1 MLQTGGLLRDLSVRE
16 LIDMMRSLHDD
27 PLETEQ
33 VLEVV
38 GINAI
43 AGRRT
48 QSLSGGETQ
57 RVRFAIALVSD
68 PDLLVLDEPTVAM
81 DVEGRAAF
89 WATMRGYAAGGKTVV
104 FATHYL
110 EEADA
115 YADRAVLMARGRVVA
130 DGPTTELKA
139 MVGLR
144 TIRATLPGVEL
155 PEIERLPG
163 VTRAER
169 RGEAVVL
176 TCSDSDA
183 AIRAL
188 LTGFSGA
195 RDIEIVGAGLEE
207 AFLELTRD
215 DEEDGVSTAVYTRF
229 EVVRAFRNRRFFI
242 FSVAFP
248 LLIYYAIAAPNRD
261 ELDFG
266 GSGIDAPLYFMV
278 GLTAFGTMN
287 AVLAI
292 GARIAAERSTGW
304 NRQLRL
310 TPLTARAYF
319 RTKVLTGYL
328 TALVTILLLYAAGA
342 SLGVRISAG
351 SWIEMTVLI
360 LIGLIPFAGIG
371 IIIGHLVNI
380 DSIGP

>member
-1 MLQTGGLLRDLSVRE
+1 M
-16 LIDMMRSLHDD
+16 
-27 PLETEQ
+27 
-33 VLEVV
+33 
-38 GINAI
+38 
-43 AGRRT
+43 
-48 QSLSGGETQ
+48 
-57 RVRFAIALVSD
+57 
-68 PDLLVLDEPTVAM
+68 
-81 DVEGRAAF
+81 
-89 WATMRGYAAGGKTVV
+89 
-104 FATHYL
+104 
-110 EEADA
+110 
-115 YADRAVLMARGRVVA
+115 
-130 DGPTTELKA
+130 
-139 MVGLR
+139 
-144 TIRATLPGVEL
+144 
-155 PEIERLPG
+155 
-163 VTRAER
+163 
-169 RGEAVVL
+169 
-176 TCSDSDA
+176 
-183 AIRAL
+183 
-188 LTGFSGA
+188 
-195 RDIEIVGAGLEE
+195 
-207 AFLELTRD
+207 
-215 DEEDGVSTAVYTRF
+215 STAVYTRF

-248 LLIYYAIAAPNRD
+248 LLIYYAIAAPNRG

-266 GSGIDAPLYFMV
+266 GTGIDAPLYFMV

-380 DSIGP
+380 DSIGPLMGGTTAALGLLGGVWFPIPSDSVLHDIAIVLPSYWLVQASQVAIGGAAWGATGWFVVALWSVGAGLVAAWAYRRDTQRY

>member
-1 MLQTGGLLRDLSVRE
+1 MTVMTAPADAPVATGIELRGLVKAFKSPDGVVQAVRGVDVSIAPGETLALLGPNGAGKSTTIDMLLGLTQPDVGTVSLFGLTPAEAIRTGRVGAMLQTGGLLRDLSVRE

-27 PLETEQ
+27 PLDTDH

-38 GINAI
+38 GIKSI
-43 AGRRT
+43 VERGT

-57 RVRFAIALVSD
+57 RVRFAIAMVSD

-115 YADRAVLMARGRVVA
+115 YADRAVLMARGRIVA

-144 TIRATLPGVEL
+144 TIRATLPGAD
-155 PEIERLPG
+155 PQEIERLPG

-188 LTGFSGA
+188 LAAFGDA
-195 RDIEIVGAGLEE
+195 RDIEISGAGLEE

-215 DEEDGVSTAVYTRF
+215 EDE
-229 EVVRAFRNRRFFI
+229 
-242 FSVAFP
+242 
-248 LLIYYAIAAPNRD
+248 AA
-261 ELDFG
+261 
-266 GSGIDAPLYFMV
+266 
-278 GLTAFGTMN
+278 
-287 AVLAI
+287 
-292 GARIAAERSTGW
+292 
-304 NRQLRL
+304 
-310 TPLTARAYF
+310 
-319 RTKVLTGYL
+319 
-328 TALVTILLLYAAGA
+328 
-342 SLGVRISAG
+342 
-351 SWIEMTVLI
+351 
-360 LIGLIPFAGIG
+360 
-371 IIIGHLVNI
+371 
-380 DSIGP
+380 